1 MAVNLLA
8 SLTPYD
14 AAALADA
21 RRNADALGYRL
32 VRARHDTGRL
42 AAWIDWRFAPGWW
55 SSECAAGEVWFAE
68 RDGAI
73 AGFAAFD
80 ARGLRFP
87 WLRPYRERTDVGI
100 FGPYGVDAAHRGS
113 GIGAALLTAALCGL
127 REAAYTGALIPAV
140 AGDALIAMYERRCG
154 ARIADEFNYDA
165 ARAYRTVIL
174 ASGNGTNAQNVFD
187 RVAEG
192 RLALDVRGLVANAD
206 DAPVLDRA
214 RRAGVDAHA
223 IAWNRAAESRSAY
236 DARVID
242 AVAAFEPELVLLL
255 GWMHLL
261 PAAFLD
267 RFPEVLNVH
276 PAFLPFDARADDV
289 VMPDG
294 STIPAF
300 RGARSPEAT
309 IAAGVPWS
317 GATVHRV
324 TVETDRGDVFVR
336 TPLALAA
343 GTTLD
348 ELRAALRPIEHAA
361 VASAIR
367 RWVFE
372 R

>member
-1 MAVNLLA
+1 MAVNLLT

-14 AAALADA
+14 AAALAGA
-21 RRNADALGYRL
+21 RRDAEALGYRL
-32 VRARHDTGRL
+32 VGAQHDTGRL
-42 AAWIDWRFAPGWW
+42 AAWIDWRYAPSWW
-55 SSECAAGEVWFAE
+55 SSECAAGDAWFAQ

-87 WLRPYRERTDVGI
+87 WLRAYQERADVGI
-100 FGPYGVDAAHRGS
+100 FGPYGVDPSYRKS
-113 GIGAALLTAALCGL
+113 GIGEALLVAALCGL
-127 REAAYTGALIPAV
+127 REAGYSEALIPAV

-154 ARIADEFNYDA
+154 ARIVDEFTYDA
-165 ARAYRTVIL
+165 PRAYRAVIL

-192 RLALDVRGLVANAD
+192 RLALDVCGLIANSD
-206 DAPVLDRA
+206 EAPVLQRA
-214 RRAGVDAHA
+214 RSAGVSAHA
-223 IAWNRAAESRSAY
+223 VAWSRANESRAAF

-267 RFPEVLNVH
+267 RFPDVLNVH

-294 STIPAF
+294 TAIPAF
-300 RGARSPEAT
+300 RGARSPEST
-309 IAAGVPWS
+309 IAASVTWS

-324 TVETDRGDVFVR
+324 TVETDRGDVMVR
-336 TPLALAA
+336 TPLELEPDA
-343 GTTLD
+343 TLED
-348 ELRAALRPIEHAA
+348 LRVALRPIEHAA
-361 VASAIR
+361 VTSAIR